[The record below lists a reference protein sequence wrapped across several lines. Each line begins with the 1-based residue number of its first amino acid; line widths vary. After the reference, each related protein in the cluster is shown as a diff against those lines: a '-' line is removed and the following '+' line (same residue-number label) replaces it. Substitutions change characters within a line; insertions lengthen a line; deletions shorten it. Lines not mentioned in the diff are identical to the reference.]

1 MAIYFNMKKT
11 NIEIEG
17 ITYTVHSTTDAGL
30 IDAVKQLK
38 ASVKRMMG
46 DTNETPDTN
55 ETKDEE

>member
-1 MAIYFNMKKT
+1 MKKT